1 MNRKFHLRLP
11 ALLIAAF
18 TVVGCASQA
27 ESPVTTET
35 GNQDTSPAT
44 EAVTEPAIVREQPN
58 LPENL
63 DFGGHTFTIMN
74 NEHSLPMWT
83 QYGVGTDDMNGESLN
98 DAIFSRNKTIEDQY
112 NCTIVSYQTLDLG
125 GEISKLVKAGDSTM
139 DLTTPHLRTFASH
152 AAEGLY
158 IDLHT
163 VESLDLSRP
172 WYDQNS
178 VAEVSIMNRLFGAAT
193 DITLMDKQATGA
205 LVFNKGIYANY
216 DLDST
221 FGDIY
226 SIVRDGKWTFEMMSA
241 MATSVSSDLNGDGV
255 MTDADLYG
263 LLYQRDTLTSFFTAF
278 DINLATKNSEDIPEM
293 TLASDRNFTVTEHI
307 FDLIYREDYCM
318 HVMKYFGE
326 QDYTDKMVEMFQGDR
341 ALMMW
346 IRLRDVEDLRSM
358 EADFGILPMPKYED
372 SDDSYRSAVNS
383 YVGTMTCIPQTNY
396 DPEMTGY
403 FIEALASESHYTV
416 IPEYYN
422 INLQGK
428 ISRDEESREMLDLIF
443 SNRHYDLG
451 EIYDP
456 GNFANTLIYLT
467 MNAKRDIA
475 TLWAKQEKMV
485 TRNLEK
491 LLEKFGDL

>member
-1 MNRKFHLRLP
+1 
-11 ALLIAAF
+11 
-18 TVVGCASQA
+18 
-27 ESPVTTET
+27 
-35 GNQDTSPAT
+35 
-44 EAVTEPAIVREQPN
+44 
-58 LPENL
+58 
-63 DFGGHTFTIMN
+63 
-74 NEHSLPMWT
+74 
-83 QYGVGTDDMNGESLN
+83 
-98 DAIFSRNKTIEDQY
+98 
-112 NCTIVSYQTLDLG
+112 
-125 GEISKLVKAGDSTM
+125 
-139 DLTTPHLRTFASH
+139 
-152 AAEGLY
+152 
-158 IDLHT
+158 
-163 VESLDLSRP
+163 
-172 WYDQNS
+172 
-178 VAEVSIMNRLFGAAT
+178 MNRLFGAAT

-241 MATSVSSDLNGDGV
+241 MATSVSSDLNGDGA

-263 LLYQRDTLTSFFTAF
+263 LMYQRDTLTSFFTAF

-456 GNFANTLIYLT
+456 GNFANTLIFMT
-467 MNAKRDIA
+467 MDGKRDIA
-475 TLWAKQEKMV
+475 SLWAKQEKMV